1 VSRGGRWLA
10 AAAVALASLAVAA
23 LGGIGWYYSGEI
35 LGPDRPPTLEEQQVL
50 AAGPGQVTLSRDAE
64 SMLPGVWALEWQGG
78 YGRVGDILADEGPG
92 VTRVFTPLAG
102 TPPVGGR
109 ASLRGVARAADP
121 LTWSGLPFEE
131 VRLAGPLGEQ
141 PAWWVPGPDSTWVI
155 YVHGRGAGRSEA
167 LRTLGVLARRG
178 LPGLLIT
185 YRNDA
190 GAPATPDGR
199 YRLGQE
205 EWRDVE
211 PAVRWALD
219 HGARD
224 VVLSGY
230 SMGGQIVARFLADSP
245 LAVHVRAAVLEAPV
259 LDWNTTLAMQ
269 TRKRGLPLFLL
280 AAGKWVTTA
289 RAGIDWGGLDRVAH
303 ADAIRAPLLI
313 LHDEN
318 DRWTPFAVSEAM
330 ARALPGQV
338 TLVPTRGGNHVES
351 WNADPPRYAE
361 AVDRWCD
368 AERIGKGPTT

>member
-1 VSRGGRWLA
+1 MSRGARRLA
-10 AAAVALASLAVAA
+10 GFALALVLLGAAV
-23 LGGIGWYYSGEI
+23 LGVIGWFYSNEI
-35 LGPDRPPTLEEQQVL
+35 LGPDAPPPLEEQRVI
-50 AAGPGQVTLSRDAE
+50 AAGPDRVTLSRDRE
-64 SMLPGVWALEWQGG
+64 SMLPGVWALEWEGG
-78 YGRVGDILADEGPG
+78 YGRVGALLGGDSVS
-92 VTRVFTPLAG
+92 VTREFTRLAG
-102 TPPVGGR
+102 APPVGGR

-121 LTWSGLPFEE
+121 GTWAGLEFEE
-131 VRLAGPLGEQ
+131 VVLEGPLGPQ

-190 GAPATPDGR
+190 GGPATPDGR
-199 YRLGQE
+199 YRLGRE

-230 SMGGQIVARFLADSP
+230 SMGGQIVARFLTESP
-245 LAVHVRAAVLEAPV
+245 LASHVRAAVLEAPV
-259 LDWNTTLAMQ
+259 LDWNATLEMQ

-280 AAGKWVTTA
+280 AAGKWVTSA

-303 ADAIRAPLLI
+303 AGAIRAPLLI
-313 LHDEN
+313 LHDED

-338 TLVPTRGGNHVES
+338 TLVRTRGGNHVES
-351 WNADPPRYAE
+351 WNADPSRYAD
-361 AVDRWCD
+361 AVNRWCD
-368 AERIGKGPTT
+368 AERIGRGPTP